1 MHTSSLSLQQLLKM
15 REDLKQREAELA
27 KSLEDKQQLN
37 NQVQNLKEGLQNLQS
52 THIMQVSLQE
62 SILLSAGFPEE
73 GDRKTLHSVSFVRFR
88 KVHFCAALFGREDD
102 LICTLIRKK

>member
-1 MHTSSLSLQQLLKM
+1 MRTSSLPLQQLLKM

-52 THIMQVSLQE
+52 THIMQVSLRE

-73 GDRKTLHSVSFVRFR
+73 RQEDTPQCF
-88 KVHFCAALFGREDD
+88 FCAFQESSFLR
-102 LICTLIRKK
+102 CSV